1 MNLEGKRVLIL
12 GGSGLVGLAVARRLF
27 ASRPARITLVGL
39 YDEEVRRA
47 AAALE
52 AERGETAIDTAWG
65 DVFLPAAVAKMPR
78 RDVLASAQHR
88 ALVLQDLLGEM
99 NDAVLRRSF
108 LFQLFDAHRPDAVV
122 DCINTATAFAYQDVF
137 QSARRLLDAAREG
150 PVTREMVEDHVLTI
164 PTPQLIRH
172 LQIVVETMKRAG
184 TSAYVKVGTSGTGG
198 MGFNVPY
205 THSEERPSRTLMTK
219 SAVAGAHS
227 LLLFLMGRT
236 PGAPATVEIKPTAAI
251 AWRDVCFGPVKRR
264 GAAIRMF
271 DCVAPLPVD
280 HAFASGAAGWRDT
293 GRVLE
298 SVFADVGENGYFA
311 REEFETV
318 TALGQMEF
326 ITPQEVA
333 DYVVLELQGR
343 PTGRDV
349 VSALD
354 AVTAGPTYKAGLLR
368 ATAMERL
375 EALERRHGVR
385 SVAFEMLGPP
395 RLTKLLYE
403 TYVWSRLCASV
414 RALAE
419 SIPVTLSQA
428 ATELLA
434 ADAGLRSTILSV
446 GLPVIV
452 PGRKVYRGEEVI
464 VPPVGGDV
472 ERAVVRG
479 WVDVRPESC
488 AIWIARA
495 ARMLEQARARAPG
508 GGSDAEWD
516 PIRPDD
522 PIRPARFATWIFRY
536 EDGGERIKR

>member
-1 MNLEGKRVLIL
+1 MNLEGKRILIL

-27 ASRPARITLVGL
+27 AFRPARIILVGL
-39 YDEEVRRA
+39 YEEEVRVA
-47 AAALE
+47 AAAVE
-52 AERGETAIDTAWG
+52 AERGVTVVDTAWG
-65 DVFLPAAVAKMPR
+65 DVFLPAALAKLPR
-78 RDVLASAQHR
+78 RDVLASPEHR
-88 ALVLQDLLGEM
+88 DRVLRDLLGEM
-99 NDAVLRRSF
+99 SDAVLRRSF
-108 LFQLFDAHRPDAVV
+108 LFQLFDEHRPDAVV

-137 QSARRLLDAAREG
+137 HSARGLLESAREG
-150 PVTREMVEDHVLTI
+150 PVTRQMIEDHVLTI
-164 PTPQLIRH
+164 PMPQLIRH
-172 LQIVVETMKRAG
+172 LQIVVETMRHAE

-219 SAVAGAHS
+219 SAIAGAHS

-236 PGAPATVEIKPTAAI
+236 PRAPATVEIKPTAAI
-251 AWRDVCFGPVKRR
+251 AWRDVCFGPVKRK
-264 GAAIRMF
+264 GAAIRVF
-271 DCVAPLPVD
+271 DCAAPLPVD
-280 HAFASGAAGWRDT
+280 DAFRSSARGWRDT

-333 DYVVLELQGR
+333 DYVVFELQGR

-354 AVTAGPTYKAGLLR
+354 AATAGPTYKAGLLR
-368 ATAMERL
+368 ATAVERL

-403 TYVWSRLCASV
+403 AHVWSRLCATV
-414 RALAE
+414 RELAE
-419 SIPVTLSQA
+419 SAPAALSKA
-428 ATELLA
+428 AVDLLA
-434 ADAGLRSTILSV
+434 TDEGLRSTIVSV
-446 GLPVIV
+446 GLPVIL

-464 VPPVGGDV
+464 VPPVNGDV
-472 ERAVVRG
+472 ERAVARG
-479 WVDVRPESC
+479 WVDLRPESC
-488 AIWIARA
+488 TAWVARA
-495 ARMLEQARARAPG
+495 VRMLEQASAQPPR

-522 PIRPARFATWIFRY
+522 PIRPSRFATWIFRF
-536 EDGGERIKR
+536 EDEGERIKR